1 MKKFLLIILFFLPA
15 NLFALEVF
23 CRFEE
28 VYKNSSTQQGFF
40 LLKED
45 KLRYE
50 YLDQNLY
57 TIIVK
62 NKEYFLILNNHKDS
76 FSKLEE
82 NTEMIDEISNILL
95 DFPNIKNIYVRSDY
109 TYIIEKNSNNFI
121 KRVAIKS
128 NDLNISINFFNCET
142 KAIEDKYFMHFPLRK
157 YTL

>member
-1 MKKFLLIILFFLPA
+1 MKRSIKIAQRNRLFI
-15 NLFALEVF
+15 
-23 CRFEE
+23 
-28 VYKNSSTQQGFF
+28 
-40 LLKED
+40 KED

-95 DFPNIKNIYVRSDY
+95 DFPNIKIYTQEHY

-128 NDLNISINFFNCET
+128 NDLNISINIFNCET

-157 YTL
+157 YPL